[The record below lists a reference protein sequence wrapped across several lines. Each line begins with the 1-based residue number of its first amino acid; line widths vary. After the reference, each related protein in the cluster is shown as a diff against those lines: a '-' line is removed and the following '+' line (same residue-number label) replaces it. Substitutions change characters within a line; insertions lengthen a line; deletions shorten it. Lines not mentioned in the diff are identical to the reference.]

1 MAMYRLAKDPDG
13 PFPISYIG
21 NGGRR
26 KKTVE
31 RLQKSRPTG

>member
-1 MAMYRLAKDPDG
+1 MMACVTGDTH
-13 PFPISYIG
+13 
-21 NGGRR
+21 GGKR

>member
-1 MAMYRLAKDPDG
+1 MIELDG
-13 PFPISYIG
+13 VKLYDGHRS
-21 NGGRR
+21 R

>member
-1 MAMYRLAKDPDG
+1 MIELDG
-13 PFPISYIG
+13 VKLYDG
-21 NGGRR
+21 HHCGGRR